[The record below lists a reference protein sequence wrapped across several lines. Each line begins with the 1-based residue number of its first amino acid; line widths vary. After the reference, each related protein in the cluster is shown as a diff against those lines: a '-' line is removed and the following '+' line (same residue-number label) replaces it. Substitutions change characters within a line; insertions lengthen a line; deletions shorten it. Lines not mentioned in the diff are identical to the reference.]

1 LKRFADWK
9 CNVRKKARKLAL
21 SQVKTGGGPPDTPLT
36 NTENR
41 LLDLTGRAVA
51 NGLENIPELGLE
63 GESYDIRMYKVI
75 QGIHIRVQA

>member
-21 SQVKTGGGPPDTPLT
+21 SQIKTGGGPPDTPLT
-36 NTENR
+36 NAENR
-41 LLDLTGRAVA
+41 LLDLTGRAVV

-63 GESYDIRMYKVI
+63 GESYDIRMYNII
-75 QGIHIRVQA
+75 QGIHIRVRA